1 MANGQPS
8 SHNVFLQIASEK
20 RFMKT
25 NKTKKITHGY
35 TKKEMVYPLLL
46 QICCST
52 VLTNYP
58 LCFPLRLLLG
68 SHSVYTQITTP
79 AAGVFTLATFVGQ
92 IGPLSSAPKEN
103 WAASRSRVAVPKGP
117 E

>member
-35 TKKEMVYPLLL
+35 TKRDGISTVIGY
-46 QICCST
+46 ST

-58 LCFPLRLLLG
+58 VCCPLKLLLG
-68 SHSVYTQITTP
+68 SHSKYTQITTP